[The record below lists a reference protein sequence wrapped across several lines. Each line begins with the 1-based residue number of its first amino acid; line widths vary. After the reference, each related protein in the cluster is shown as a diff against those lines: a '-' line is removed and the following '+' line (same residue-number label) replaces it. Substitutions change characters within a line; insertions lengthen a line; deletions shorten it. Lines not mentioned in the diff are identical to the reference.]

1 MMTMAKVPLGLR
13 VEEALLARLDAWR
26 EQQPVP
32 PARTSVVEKALE
44 AFLDRYEKGEG
55 DGQTGKR

>member
-1 MMTMAKVPLGLR
+1 MAKIPLGLR
-13 VEEALLARLDAWR
+13 VEEGLLARLDAWR

-44 AFLDRYEKGEG
+44 AFLDRYERGGNGE
-55 DGQTGKR
+55 QTSER